1 MRGTVIIVAKNNE
14 LMKAIGNETDPM
26 KIAEIVANFTLQQK
40 RKRDIAAERR
50 EWFGNIINN
59 VRKVSPS
66 TMDALVYEYAMANVN
81 DKTFSAWLAQEHPK
95 MFKAPEKKKVEAREY
110 R

>member
-1 MRGTVIIVAKNNE
+1 MAKNDE
-14 LMKAIGNETDPM
+14 LMKAIGDETDTM

-50 EWFGNIINN
+50 EWFGNIIKH
-59 VRKVSPS
+59 VRKVSPA

-81 DKTFSAWLAQEHPK
+81 DKTFSAWLAEEHPK
-95 MFKAPEKKKVEAREY
+95 MFKEPEKKKADAREY